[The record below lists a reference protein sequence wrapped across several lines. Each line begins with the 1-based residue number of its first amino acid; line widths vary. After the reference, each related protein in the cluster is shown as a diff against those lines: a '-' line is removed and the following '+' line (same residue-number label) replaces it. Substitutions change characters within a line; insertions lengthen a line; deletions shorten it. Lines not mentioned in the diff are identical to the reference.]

1 MEPEVQNYITML
13 DDLRNRFKEA
23 VQDMTADQ
31 LNWAP
36 PAKDVNSPYILA
48 YHIAGSEA
56 MWIHQIV
63 GQRDVSR
70 DRDAEFQATGDS
82 PAALNERLDSVAA
95 TSREILGGLTRADLE
110 QSRTQPTR
118 RGGGQAPVR
127 WCIANLIEHYAEHL
141 GHLDLT
147 KQLYEVTE

>member
-1 MEPEVQNYITML
+1 MEPEVQNYIEML

-23 VQDMTADQ
+23 VRDMTANQ

-70 DRDAEFQATGDS
+70 DRDAEFQATGNS
-82 PAALNERLDSVAA
+82 PAALNERLDSIAA
-95 TSREILGGLTRADLE
+95 TSRDIIGGLTLDELAQL
-110 QSRTQPTR
+110 RTQPVR
-118 RGGGQAPVR
+118 RGGDQAPVR
-127 WCIANLIEHYAEHL
+127 WCIAHLTEHYAEHL

-147 KQLYEVTE
+147 KQLYEGR

>member
-13 DDLRNRFKEA
+13 DDLRNRFKET
-23 VQDMTADQ
+23 VQDMDADQ
-31 LNWAP
+31 LNWTP

-48 YHIAGSEA
+48 YHIAGSET

-70 DRDAEFQATGDS
+70 DRDAEFQATGNS
-82 PAALNERLDSVAA
+82 PAPLNERLDSIAA
-95 TSREILGGLTRADLE
+95 TSCDIIGGLTLDELAQL
-110 QSRTQPTR
+110 RTQPVH
-118 RGGGQAPVR
+118 RGGDQAPVR
-127 WCIANLIEHYAEHL
+127 WCIAHLIEHYAEHL

-147 KQLYEVTE
+147 KQLYEGR

>member
-1 MEPEVQNYITML
+1 MDPEAQNYITML
-13 DDLRNRFKEA
+13 DNLRNRLKEA
-23 VQDMTADQ
+23 VRDMTADQ

-48 YHIAGSEA
+48 YHITGSET

-63 GQRDVSR
+63 GQRHVSR
-70 DRDAEFQATGDS
+70 DRDAEFRATGDS

-95 TSREILGGLTRADLE
+95 TSREIIAGLTLDDLK
-110 QSRTQPTR
+110 QLRTQPTR
-118 RGGGQAPVR
+118 RGGDQTPVR
-127 WCIANLIEHYAEHL
+127 WCITHLIEHYAEHL

-147 KQLYEVTE
+147 IQLYEVR

>member
-1 MEPEVQNYITML
+1 MEPEVQNYIEML

-23 VQDMTADQ
+23 VQDMDATE

-63 GQRDVSR
+63 GQRDVPR
-70 DRDAEFQATGDS
+70 DRDAEFRATGDS
-82 PAALNERLDSVAA
+82 PTALIERLGSIAV
-95 TSREILGGLTRADLE
+95 TSREIIGGLTPDDLK
-110 QSRTQPTR
+110 QLRTQPVR
-118 RGGGQAPVR
+118 RGGDQAPVR
-127 WCIANLIEHYAEHL
+127 WCIAHLIEHYAEHL

-147 KQLYEVTE
+147 KQLYEGR